1 MDSEQEPDFP
11 EESCGQTIERLIEE
25 TEALSKIANN
35 IKLDFDTKDLDLYDT
50 TPVTAKTQEVKEL
63 LASLGLEESTTFGK
77 FLRSFNTTLVIH
89 EGFRVTGPFIP
100 NPIPYLEVFLLFPT
114 MFNIEK
120 LTPSN
125 AVGEQLNVSQ

>member
-50 TPVTAKTQEVKEL
+50 THVTAKTQEAKDL
-63 LASLGLEESTTFGK
+63 LANLGLEEGVTFGK
-77 FLRSFNTTLVIH
+77 FIRSFNTTLVIH
-89 EGFRVTGPFIP
+89 EGFRVSGPLIP
-100 NPIPYLEVFLLFPT
+100 QPIPYLEVFFIFPMLF
-114 MFNIEK
+114 NW
-120 LTPSN
+120 
-125 AVGEQLNVSQ
+125 